1 MCKIIIYNFY
11 TYLKTKEHTMYFPT
25 SSILI
30 EFLILAIIDRET
42 LMAMRL
48 VKP

>member
-1 MCKIIIYNFY
+1 
-11 TYLKTKEHTMYFPT
+11 MYFPT
-25 SSILI
+25 SSILDRVPKLALSI
-30 EFLILAIIDRET
+30 EKT